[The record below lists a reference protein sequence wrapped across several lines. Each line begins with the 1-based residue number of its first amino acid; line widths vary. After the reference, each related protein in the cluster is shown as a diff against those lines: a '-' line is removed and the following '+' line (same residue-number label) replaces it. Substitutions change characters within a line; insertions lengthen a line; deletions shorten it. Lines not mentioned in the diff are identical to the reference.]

1 MVQHLKRCL
10 FKERRRGCRS
20 GTASALEAR
29 YLVHAGPLPA
39 HTPAA
44 AAEHS
49 GGQQFLGTQLNELN
63 CSRMMV
69 AYVMIGVADELN
81 FELPV
86 YYRGGVEKF

>member
-49 GGQQFLGTQLNELN
+49 GAAVFGSFWQLNELN

-69 AYVMIGVADELN
+69 AYVMIGVADEL
-81 FELPV
+81 PV
-86 YYRGGVEKF
+86 HYRGGVEKF

>member
-10 FKERRRGCRS
+10 FKERPRGCRS

-49 GGQQFLGTQLNELN
+49 AGQQFLAVFQLFLATVPG
-63 CSRMMV
+63 MMV
-69 AYVMIGVADELN
+69 AYVMIGVVD
-81 FELPV
+81 ELPV
-86 YYRGGVEKF
+86 HCRGGVEKF